1 MSFISSVAC
10 WICSVFCLYWHHTEG
25 SLPFQWV
32 MPLSHSS
39 GFVRGNRFGALG
51 LCIRYRVLSP
61 CSLVISVTTRLQC
74 CDKCGHSKW
83 HFQPLPPHPYLS
95 LASPTACPLSVR
107 FPKAGNQNVH
117 SQVTFSR
124 FKLVP
129 SNAYQLLL
137 QAACSEP
144 KFIHLV
150 TWLTRLLQCLQ
161 SFYSGSFLLQSN

>member
-10 WICSVFCLYWHHTEG
+10 WICSVFRLYWHHTEG
-25 SLPFQWV
+25 SLPFQV

-39 GFVRGNRFGALG
+39 GFVRGNRFGTLG
-51 LCIRYRVLSP
+51 LCIGYRVFSP
-61 CSLVISVTTRLQC
+61 CSLVTSVTTRRQC

-107 FPKAGNQNVH
+107 FPKPGNQNVH
-117 SQVTFSR
+117 SQATFSR
-124 FKLVP
+124 LKLVP

-144 KFIHLV
+144 KFVHFFTRSV
-150 TWLTRLLQCLQ
+150 RLTCLPQCLQ
-161 SFYSGSFLLQSN
+161 SF